1 MNIMKH
7 KIIFK
12 KICIVLVST
21 LILLG
26 LFSCGNS
33 RQIIDY
39 GVEAVVPEQNEDIN
53 FSFEKSVDARP
64 KSNIETKKDRDYKF
78 AEKLK
83 GMILTRKKEEKKIKG
98 IFLPAYVVGNDE
110 KFPAIFENIKKSC
123 INAIVVDVKDEVGR
137 ITFAMDNDYV
147 RSKRTIEPQIK
158 DIDAFVKLCKE
169 NDIYLIARVTS
180 FLDNYLTKLD
190 SSVAL
195 HRDDGKYYRDNT
207 GYYWLNPYREDV
219 QRYLIEIGKGCA
231 AVGFDEI
238 QYDYFRFSADSGMR
252 KVTFTEE
259 ETKGKSKI
267 ETITE
272 IAQRIYQELIPEN
285 VFVSIDVFGAIMNSY
300 RDQNAIGQEYITL
313 LKNVDYLC
321 PMLYPSHYAN
331 KTFGLDIPDF
341 HPYETIK
348 NALETSTN
356 TINRTYDELAH
367 YGKVRPWLQGFTATY
382 LEEFIVYDADQ
393 YREQIRAA
401 EEAGYDEWLFWQP
414 GGVYK
419 WDAFME

>member
-1 MNIMKH
+1 MKSV
-7 KIIFK
+7 IK
-12 KICIVLVST
+12 KISLFMA
-21 LILLG
+21 LILVPIELAACSNG
-26 LFSCGNS
+26 K
-33 RQIIDY
+33 QIIDY
-39 GVEAVVPEQNEDIN
+39 GVEAVASDQNEDID
-53 FSFEKSVDARP
+53 FSFEKDIDTKP
-64 KSNIETKKDRDYKF
+64 KSNIETKKDRDYKY

-83 GMILTRKKEEKKIKG
+83 ETILLRDKEERKIKG
-98 IFLPAYVVGNDE
+98 IFLPAYVAGNEE
-110 KFPAIFENIKKSC
+110 KFQVILENIKKSC

-147 RSKRTIEPQIK
+147 RSKRTIEPQIA
-158 DIDAFVKLCKE
+158 DIEAFVRVCKE

-195 HRDDGKYYRDNT
+195 HREDGKYYRDNI

-231 AVGFDEI
+231 KAGFDEV

-252 KVTFTEE
+252 KVKFTEE
-259 ETKGKSKI
+259 ETQGKSKI

-300 RDQNAIGQEYITL
+300 RDQNSIGQEYVTL

-348 NALETSTN
+348 NALKTSTN
-356 TINRTYDELAH
+356 TINKTYDELAH
-367 YGKVRPWLQGFTATY
+367 YGKVRPWLQGFSATY
-382 LEEFIVYDADQ
+382 LEEYIVYDPEQ
-393 YREQIRAA
+393 YKAQIKAC
-401 EEAGYDEWLFWQP
+401 EEEGYDEWLFWQP

-419 WDAFME
+419 WDAFYD

>member
-1 MNIMKH
+1 MIQKLSLLLSL
-7 KIIFK
+7 
-12 KICIVLVST
+12 VLLSMQ
-21 LILLG
+21 LA
-26 LFSCGNS
+26 SCNGN
-33 RQIIDY
+33 RQIINY
-39 GVEAVVPEQNEDIN
+39 GVEAVIDEQNDEVN
-53 FSFEKSVDARP
+53 FSFEKDIDSRP
-64 KSNIETKKDRDYKF
+64 QSNIETKKDKDYKYY
-78 AEKLK
+78 EKLSET
-83 GMILTRKKEEKKIKG
+83 LLSRNKEEKKIKV
-98 IFLPAYVVGNDE
+98 IFLPAYVAGSEE
-110 KFPAIFENIKKSC
+110 KFPGILENIKKSC

-158 DIDAFVKLCKE
+158 DIEEFVKVCKD

-195 HRDDGKYYRDNT
+195 HRDDGKYYRDNS

-231 AVGFDEI
+231 KAGFDEI

-252 KVTFTEE
+252 KVKFTDE
-259 ETKGKSKI
+259 ETQGKTKI

-341 HPYETIK
+341 YPYDTIK
-348 NALETSTN
+348 HALETSTN
-356 TINRTYDELAH
+356 TINKTYDELVH
-367 YGKVRPWLQGFTATY
+367 YGKVRPWLQGFSATY
-382 LEEFIVYDADQ
+382 LEEYQVYGPDQ
-393 YREQIRAA
+393 YKEQIKAC
-401 EEAGYDEWLFWQP
+401 EEEGYDEWLFWQP

-419 WDAFME
+419 WDAFFD